1 MVTCNRKMAKWHIQI
16 KIHRGKKKKKYTEVQ
31 VANTEKKTI

>member
-16 KIHRGKKKKKYTEVQ
+16 KIHRGKKKKYTEVQ